1 LLAVYAFPSFVE
13 VSGGMMALHGR
24 ANLHGRIGS
33 ELFQALLRAF
43 H

>member
-1 LLAVYAFPSFVE
+1 
-13 VSGGMMALHGR
+13 MMALHGR